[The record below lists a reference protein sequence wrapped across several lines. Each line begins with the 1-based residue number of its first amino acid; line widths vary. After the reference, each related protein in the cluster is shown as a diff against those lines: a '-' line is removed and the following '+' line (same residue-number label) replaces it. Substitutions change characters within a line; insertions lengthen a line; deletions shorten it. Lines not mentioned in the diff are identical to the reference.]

1 MGASPSHTKMQ
12 QPGRRILIADD
23 DAEIREM
30 VRRVARPHGFEVIE
44 AANAAEAQTLA
55 AEGQP
60 DLIVLDIA
68 FPGEDGRDILAT
80 LKTDPRT
87 SKIPVL
93 VWSGRDAESARRISL
108 SLGAE
113 DFVEKASAQTLL
125 TKINRL
131 MLRLAE

>member
-1 MGASPSHTKMQ
+1 MQ
-12 QPGRRILIADD
+12 QPGRRLLIADD

-44 AANAAEAQTLA
+44 AANAAEAQMLA
-55 AEGQP
+55 TEQQP

-87 SKIPVL
+87 AKIPVL

-113 DFVEKASAQTLL
+113 DFVEKASAQTLI
-125 TKINRL
+125 TRINRL

>member
-1 MGASPSHTKMQ
+1 
-12 QPGRRILIADD
+12 
-23 DAEIREM
+23 M

-44 AANAAEAQTLA
+44 AANAAEAQMLA
-55 AEGQP
+55 TEQQP

-87 SKIPVL
+87 AKIPVL

-113 DFVEKASAQTLL
+113 DFVEKASAQTLI
-125 TKINRL
+125 TRINRL